1 MTLEVRLNLWL
12 MISTGIIIALSAP
25 IRNRH
30 CFYRN
35 FHVWFLFEND
45 FFAINFK
52 QWKSCENK
60 IYSAQN
66 IFILRAYKKQNK
78 KQEQLKN
85 FKYRYICVFLHE
97 C

>member
-30 CFYRN
+30 CFYWN

-66 IFILRAYKKQNK
+66 IFILRAYKKQ
-78 KQEQLKN
+78 KQKTRTVKE
-85 FKYRYICVFLHE
+85 F
-97 C
+97 